1 MTYQRIGDI
10 YMNHSETLIEI
21 EDLMLYICSGKCYWK
36 EAQSALEDYRK
47 EATDIYDPELEY
59 SPLLQGYFDLM
70 STSRSLDM
78 NRITT
83 HTESYFIQEQSS

>member
-36 EAQSALEDYRK
+36 EAQSALEDYQH
-47 EATDIYDPELEY
+47 DIYDL
-59 SPLLQGYFDLM
+59 
-70 STSRSLDM
+70 SL
-78 NRITT
+78 NILHFYKATL
-83 HTESYFIQEQSS
+83 I